1 MSSLGFRIFLIL
13 VLMTLGVWGAA
24 AVWINVHTRSEVE
37 RVLDRRLVEAAR
49 MVGTLMQSQG
59 VQKAAGAVAPLSQ
72 EAEAAGLKGIPEPY
86 DRQLSCQIWSF
97 DGQLIGRSAGAPA
110 QPLGAAGAGFS
121 ERQVG
126 GQLWRVYTLDDPG
139 VGARV
144 MVGDSLAV
152 REGLVQD
159 VTTGLLLPA
168 ILGIFALA
176 ALIWGGVG
184 KGLRPL
190 RRIAEALERRK
201 PDDLTALKVSPVARE
216 LAPVVD
222 ALNSLFGRLAA
233 VRDAERHLIAS
244 AAHELQTPL
253 AGIRMH
259 AQIALAAE
267 DANVRIR
274 AERQIISSVDRA
286 ARLVRQLLDLA
297 RHEAQAEEPA
307 PRWLPASRILGVIK
321 AELELTLEKADVA
334 IEVDAA
340 LSVSEIFMNEE
351 SLLLALRNLIEN
363 AVQHSP
369 RGGTVRCR
377 LQQGAEV
384 DSLLVDDDGPGI
396 PADEIDRV
404 RQRFVRGRHERGVGS
419 GLGLSIV
426 DLTLAR
432 SEARLILTNRS
443 SRGLRASI
451 EVANA
456 RVRSR
461 EPNVPPRS
469 THGAIGG
476 RVSG

>member
-13 VLMTLGVWGAA
+13 VLMTIGVWGAA
-24 AVWINVHTRSEVE
+24 AVWINVHTRNEVE

-49 MVGTLMQSQG
+49 MVGSLVESRDAAQASGGLM
-59 VQKAAGAVAPLSQ
+59 PLPGQ
-72 EAEAAGLKGIPEPY
+72 ARAAGLKALTQQYE
-86 DRQLSCQIWSF
+86 RQLSCQIWSF
-97 DGQLIGRSAGAPA
+97 DGRLIGRSAGAPA

-121 ERQVG
+121 EREVG
-126 GQLWRVYTLDDPG
+126 GQLWRVYTLDDPRSG
-139 VGARV
+139 VRV

-152 REGLVQD
+152 RQGLVQD

-168 ILGIFALA
+168 ILGILALA
-176 ALIWGGVG
+176 ALIWSGVG

-190 RRIAEALERRK
+190 RRIAEALESRK
-201 PDDLTALKVSPVARE
+201 PDDFTELEVAPVARE

-222 ALNSLFGRLAA
+222 ALNSLFGRLAN

-259 AQIALAAE
+259 AQIALAA
-267 DANVRIR
+267 DDPSVRVR

-307 PRWLPASRILGVIK
+307 PRWLPVSRVLEVVQG
-321 AELELTLEKADVA
+321 ELQLTLEKADVS
-334 IEVDAA
+334 IEANAA
-340 LSVSEIFMNEE
+340 LLECQVFMNEE

-369 RGGTVRCR
+369 FGGTVRCG
-377 LQQGAEV
+377 LEPGPEV
-384 DSLLVDDDGPGI
+384 ARVFVDDEGPGI
-396 PADEIDRV
+396 PADEIERV
-404 RQRFVRGRHERGVGS
+404 RQRFVRGRREQGVGS

-432 SEARLILTNRS
+432 SQAQLVLTNRS
-443 SRGLRASI
+443 AGGLRAAI
-451 EVANA
+451 EIAPD
-456 RVRSR
+456 RVRLRHSNPLR
-461 EPNVPPRS
+461 HAAPGEIDGPVL
-469 THGAIGG
+469 G
-476 RVSG
+476 